1 MSGAVGSDRRDRVK
15 SYQIVSKVAHVFLEF
30 FLSLLDLSRQHRD
43 TMPVFVG
50 QKHVPEY
57 DPPPPPLTKEE
68 QEASQ
73 AKVDNEAYNER
84 QRVKFEI
91 PPPRWKGKYRP
102 KTTPKYEYVSVVPHY
117 PSPHTREETVR
128 RRFTTDEIQRCCQDV
143 YHGSE
148 HMIHANNIDRKEE
161 NVYVQKMLAPGEFL
175 EGDGIRGIVARKVT
189 EYIYPETEFQST
201 PRAQPVSLDICYHYN
216 EDDNR
221 VLQEFAEQGWEL
233 VSCINNMRYG
243 GETRGMSSHPAS
255 RTFYFRRELELIPD
269 TTNAD

>member
-1 MSGAVGSDRRDRVK
+1 
-15 SYQIVSKVAHVFLEF
+15 
-30 FLSLLDLSRQHRD
+30 
-43 TMPVFVG
+43 MPVFVG
-50 QKHVPEY
+50 QNHVPEY

-68 QEASQ
+68 QE
-73 AKVDNEAYNER
+73 KVDYEAYNER

-91 PPPRWKGKYRP
+91 PPPQWKGKYRP

-117 PSPHTREETVR
+117 PNRPHIREETVHR
-128 RRFTTDEIQRCCQDV
+128 PFTTDEIQRCYQDF
-143 YHGSE
+143 YDGPGR
-148 HMIHANNIDRKEE
+148 MIPNSRDREQE
-161 NVYVQKMLAPGEFL
+161 SDTRFRVEVQKMLAPGEFL

-216 EDDNR
+216 EDDYR

-243 GETRGMSSHPAS
+243 GETRGLPSHPAS